1 MGSQKR
7 LSLVKILLII
17 VFALSCVGVI
27 ACGGN
32 ITPPVNS
39 ENSSHTDSSSTNPP
53 DSSTHVHVFT
63 HHEGK
68 TAICTEGGYKA
79 YDVCSGCGYSTYEE
93 IPAYGHTEVIDKGE
107 PATCIKPGITDG
119 KHCSV
124 CNTVLVKQEI
134 IPATGHTPSDWII
147 DSQATYE
154 TAGSKHKECTVCHV
168 TLETESIP
176 AKKHSYSEWV
186 ITKKAT
192 CLEEGEKQR
201 TCSECGD
208 VEKQIIEKTTHTP
221 SDWIIDKVATK
232 TENGKK
238 HKECTICG
246 ETTETEIIPATGSV
260 GLSYSINDDG
270 KTCSVTG
277 IGECTDTE
285 IFIPQVN
292 SEGYIVISIAEGAF
306 YACTNLISITI
317 PDGVEL
323 IGDMIFDFCSGLE
336 SIVVS
341 SGNTKYHS
349 SNNCLIET
357 ARKTLIAGCKNSVIP
372 MDGSVISIG
381 DYAFGGCN
389 NLKSITIP
397 VSVTSIGVL
406 AFGDCSGLESIVVS
420 SGNTKYHSSNNCLIE
435 TASKTMVLG
444 CKNSVIPMDGSVMS
458 IGDYAFSGCINLK
471 SITMPD
477 NLVSIGICAFFDCS
491 SLTSISIPDSV
502 TSIGHSAFYGC
513 NNLQYNIAG
522 RAKFLGNNNNPFI
535 ILIELRDDTIDSL
548 DIGYGTKFIGDS
560 AFSFCYNLKSIT
572 IPDSVISIGFSA
584 FLECGNLKSITIP
597 DSVISIDIN
606 AFCGCSSLTSITIPD
621 SVTSIGHYAFYDCS
635 SLTSITI
642 PDSVTSIGHGILAGC
657 SSLQSIVVSDGNKNY
672 HSAGNCLIETASKT
686 LISACN
692 NSVIPADGSVTS
704 IGHNAFDG
712 CRKIKSIT
720 IPDCVTS
727 IGAQVFKNCSS
738 LKSITIPDGVTSIG
752 REAYYGCSSLT
763 SITIPDSVM
772 SIGRHVFSG
781 CNDLKTVYY
790 KGTAEQWDKISI
802 DSYNDISYATR
813 YYYSGTEPELNSD
826 GTEYNGNYWH
836 YDTDGVTPV
845 IWKKRKLKM

>member
-17 VFALSCVGVI
+17 VLALSCVGVI

-68 TAICTEGGYKA
+68 TATCTEGGYKA
-79 YDVCSGCGYSTYEE
+79 YDVCSECGFSTYEE
-93 IPAYGHTEVIDKGE
+93 IPAYGHT
-107 PATCIKPGITDG
+107 
-119 KHCSV
+119 
-124 CNTVLVKQEI
+124 
-134 IPATGHTPSDWII
+134 PSDWIV
-147 DSQATYE
+147 DKPATRTDNGE
-154 TAGSKHKECTVCHV
+154 KHKEC
-168 TLETESIP
+168 
-176 AKKHSYSEWV
+176 
-186 ITKKAT
+186 AT
-192 CLEEGEKQR
+192 
-201 TCSECGD
+201 
-208 VEKQIIEKTTHTP
+208 
-221 SDWIIDKVATK
+221 
-232 TENGKK
+232 
-238 HKECTICG
+238 CG
-246 ETTETEIIPATGSV
+246 ETTETAIIPATGSV

-285 IFIPQVN
+285 ICIPQIN
-292 SEGYIVISIAEGAF
+292 SEGYIVISIAESAF

-317 PDGVEL
+317 PDGVTSIGESAFDDCVNLISITIPDSMISIGRFAFNGCSSLASIVIPDGVEL
-323 IGDMIFDFCSGLE
+323 IGDRIFAFCSGLE

-357 ARKTLIAGCKNSVIP
+357 ASKTLIAGCKNSVIP

-381 DYAFGGCN
+381 DYAFRGCN

-420 SGNTKYHSSNNCLIE
+420 SRNTKYHSSNNCLIE
-435 TASKTMVLG
+435 TASKTMILG

-458 IGDYAFSGCINLK
+458 IGDYAFSGCSGLK

-477 NLVSIGICAFFDCS
+477 NLESIGICAFFDCS

-502 TSIGHSAFYGC
+502 TSIGRFAFSGC
-513 NNLQYNIAG
+513 NNLQYHVG
-522 RAKFLGNNNNPFI
+522 ERTKFLGNNNNPFI
-535 ILIELRDDTIDSL
+535 ILIEVEYEMFNNSF
-548 DIGYGTKFIGDS
+548 DILYLTKFIGDH
-560 AFSFCYNLKSIT
+560 AFRGCINLKSIT
-572 IPDSVISIGFSA
+572 IADSVISIGFSA
-584 FLECGNLKSITIP
+584 FSGCSSLTSITIP
-597 DSVISIDIN
+597 NSVISIDIS
-606 AFCGCSSLTSITIPD
+606 AFSDCSSLTSITIPD
-621 SVTSIGHYAFYDCS
+621 SVTSIGHYAFNKCK
-635 SLTSITI
+635 SLKSITI

-657 SSLQSIVVSDGNKNY
+657 SSLESIVVSDGNTNY

-712 CRKIKSIT
+712 CSNIKSIS
-720 IPDCVTS
+720 IPDSVTS
-727 IGAQVFKNCSS
+727 IGAQVFSGCNS
-738 LKSITIPDGVTSIG
+738 LKSITIPDSVTSIG
-752 REAYYGCSSLT
+752 RQAFSGCSSLT
-763 SITIPDSVM
+763 SVTIGNSVT
-772 SIGRHVFSG
+772 SIGEGAFDG
-781 CNDLKTVYY
+781 CFDLKTVYY
-790 KGTAEQWDKISI
+790 KGAAEQWNKISI
-802 DSYNDISYATR
+802 GLYNDNLTDEIL
-813 YYYSGTEPELNSD
+813 YYYSETAPELNSD
-826 GTEYNGNYWH
+826 GTDYNGNYWH

-845 IWKKRKLKM
+845 IWKKN

>member
-17 VFALSCVGVI
+17 VLALSCVGVI

-53 DSSTHVHVFT
+53 DSSTHVHIFT

-68 TAICTEGGYKA
+68 TATCTEGGYKA
-79 YDVCSGCGYSTYEE
+79 YDVCSECGFSTYEE
-93 IPAYGHTEVIDKGE
+93 IAAY
-107 PATCIKPGITDG
+107 
-119 KHCSV
+119 
-124 CNTVLVKQEI
+124 
-134 IPATGHTPSDWII
+134 GHTPSDWIV
-147 DSQATYE
+147 DKSATRTDNGE
-154 TAGSKHKECTVCHV
+154 KHKEC
-168 TLETESIP
+168 
-176 AKKHSYSEWV
+176 
-186 ITKKAT
+186 AT
-192 CLEEGEKQR
+192 
-201 TCSECGD
+201 
-208 VEKQIIEKTTHTP
+208 
-221 SDWIIDKVATK
+221 
-232 TENGKK
+232 
-238 HKECTICG
+238 CG
-246 ETTETEIIPATGSV
+246 ETTETAIIPATGSV

-285 IFIPQVN
+285 ICIPQIN
-292 SEGYIVISIAEGAF
+292 SEGYIVISIAESAF

-317 PDGVEL
+317 PDGVTSIGESAFDECVNLISITIPDSMISIGRFAFNGCSSLASIVIPDGVEL
-323 IGDMIFDFCSGLE
+323 IGDRIFAFCSGLE

-548 DIGYGTKFIGDS
+548 DIGYGTKFIGDG
-560 AFSFCYNLKSIT
+560 AFSLCHNLKSIT
-572 IPDSVISIGFSA
+572 ILDSVISIGDLAFSS
-584 FLECGNLKSITIP
+584 CYKLKSITIA
-597 DSVISIDIN
+597 DSVTSIGYN
-606 AFCGCSSLTSITIPD
+606 AFNGCRSLTSITIPD
-621 SVTSIGHYAFYDCS
+621 SVTSIGHYAFFDCS

-642 PDSVTSIGHGILAGC
+642 PDSVTSIGNGILAGC
-657 SSLQSIVVSDGNKNY
+657 SSLESIVVSDGNTNY

-704 IGHNAFDG
+704 IGVCAINSERDF
-712 CRKIKSIT
+712 RKTQQKTPNNIE
-720 IPDCVTS
+720 
-727 IGAQVFKNCSS
+727 NS
-738 LKSITIPDGVTSIG
+738 LQMI
-752 REAYYGCSSLT
+752 A
-763 SITIPDSVM
+763 
-772 SIGRHVFSG
+772 
-781 CNDLKTVYY
+781 
-790 KGTAEQWDKISI
+790 
-802 DSYNDISYATR
+802 
-813 YYYSGTEPELNSD
+813 
-826 GTEYNGNYWH
+826 
-836 YDTDGVTPV
+836 
-845 IWKKRKLKM
+845 

>member
-68 TAICTEGGYKA
+68 TATCTEGGYKA
-79 YDVCSGCGYSTYEE
+79 YDVCSECGFSTYEE
-93 IPAYGHTEVIDKGE
+93 IPAYG
-107 PATCIKPGITDG
+107 
-119 KHCSV
+119 
-124 CNTVLVKQEI
+124 
-134 IPATGHTPSDWII
+134 
-147 DSQATYE
+147 
-154 TAGSKHKECTVCHV
+154 
-168 TLETESIP
+168 
-176 AKKHSYSEWV
+176 
-186 ITKKAT
+186 
-192 CLEEGEKQR
+192 
-201 TCSECGD
+201 
-208 VEKQIIEKTTHTP
+208 HTP

-246 ETTETEIIPATGSV
+246 ETTETAIIPATGSV

-285 IFIPQVN
+285 ICIPQVN

-381 DYAFGGCN
+381 DHAFRGCN

-397 VSVTSIGVL
+397 DSVTSIGVL
-406 AFGDCSGLESIVVS
+406 AFGDCGGLESIVVS

-435 TASKTMVLG
+435 TASKTMILG

-502 TSIGHSAFYGC
+502 TSIGRSAFYGC

-597 DSVISIDIN
+597 DSVISIDIS
-606 AFCGCSSLTSITIPD
+606 AFRGCSSLTSITIPD

-657 SSLQSIVVSDGNKNY
+657 SSLESIVVSDGNKNY

-704 IGHNAFDG
+704 IG
-712 CRKIKSIT
+712 
-720 IPDCVTS
+720 
-727 IGAQVFKNCSS
+727 
-738 LKSITIPDGVTSIG
+738 

-781 CNDLKTVYY
+781 CYYLKTVYY

-802 DSYNDISYATR
+802 DSYNDTLTGVTR
-813 YYYSGTEPELNSD
+813 YYYSETTPEQNSD
-826 GTEYNGNYWH
+826 GTDYNGNYWH
-836 YDTDGVTPV
+836 YDTDGVTPF
-845 IWKKRKLKM
+845 IWKKKLKM